1 MDDSVSTAPNTII
14 IRPGISPNCFTAAG
28 RAMIPAPTIVVE
40 RLNTAPEN
48 DAPSKPASLSSRFW
62 GKSGALGL
70 RRNFL
75 SAVGIVIVRWV
86 WGCGGGSWEFGDGFY
101 LFEEVGTDLV
111 ANSALT
117 SKRIKIWACWSF
129 QIGVAVCTLQVGTKE
144 SFAWESPLRFGI

>member
-1 MDDSVSTAPNTII
+1 MEDSVSTAPNTII

-62 GKSGALGL
+62 GKSGALGF

-75 SAVGIVIVRWV
+75 SAVIVRWEKPLGMGDV
-86 WGCGGGSWEFGDGFY
+86 VGGSWEFGDDGFY
-101 LFEEVGTDLV
+101 SFE
-111 ANSALT
+111 
-117 SKRIKIWACWSF
+117 
-129 QIGVAVCTLQVGTKE
+129 TLRRWNGPG
-144 SFAWESPLRFGI
+144 SPIAR